1 MLDEPGSDL
10 MRSLFVMNFSGD
22 EGTLRREK
30 AITASKNFVLAAFYI
45 NFDQLRC
52 RFAVRDEIVQRDCR
66 YINQLSASENGAL
79 SVHLDA
85 AMCPLLSSAPKGNTI
100 GGIGPHCRRN
110 DSKSAC

>member
-1 MLDEPGSDL
+1 VLDEPGSDL
-10 MRSLFVMNFSGD
+10 IRSLFVMNFSGD

-30 AITASKNFVLAAFYI
+30 AITAAQNFVLAAFYI
-45 NFDQLRC
+45 NFDQPRC

-79 SVHLDA
+79 TVHLDP
-85 AMCPLLSSAPKGNTI
+85 AMCPLRSSSPKGNTL
-100 GGIGPHCRRN
+100 GGIRPYCGRN

>member
-10 MRSLFVMNFSGD
+10 IRSLFVMNFSRE

-30 AITASKNFVLAAFYI
+30 AITAAQNVVFAAFYI
-45 NFDQLRC
+45 NFDQLRY
-52 RFAVRDEIVQRDCR
+52 RSAVRDEIVQRDCR

-79 SVHLDA
+79 AVHLDA
-85 AMCPLLSSAPKGNTI
+85 AMCPLFSSAPKGNAI

-110 DSKSAC
+110 DSKGAC

>member
-1 MLDEPGSDL
+1 MLDEPWSDL
-10 MRSLFVMNFSGD
+10 IRSLFVMNFSGD

-30 AITASKNFVLAAFYI
+30 AITAAQNVVFAAFYV
-45 NFDQLRC
+45 NFDQLRY
-52 RFAVRDEIVQRDCR
+52 RSAVRDEIVQRDCR

-85 AMCPLLSSAPKGNTI
+85 AMCPLLSSAPKGNTV
-100 GGIGPHCRRN
+100 GGIGPHCGRN